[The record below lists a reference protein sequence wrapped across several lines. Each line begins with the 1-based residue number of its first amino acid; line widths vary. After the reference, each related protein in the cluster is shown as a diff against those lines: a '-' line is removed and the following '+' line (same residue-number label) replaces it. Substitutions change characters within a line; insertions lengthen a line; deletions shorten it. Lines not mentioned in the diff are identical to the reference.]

1 MTEQLFAFL
10 TSLTHDERAEYF
22 SGKVKAYEITFPFS
36 DAGGTVHSQEF
47 QTILA
52 ANAQNARA
60 IGKRIAS
67 NLNYSQHGWNG
78 HVGAKEVR

>member
-22 SGKVKAYEITFPFS
+22 SGKVKAYEITFAFA
-36 DAGGTVHSQEF
+36 DAGCTVHSQEF

-52 ANAQNARA
+52 TNAKNARD
-60 IGKRIAS
+60 IGKRIAT
-67 NLNYSQHGWNG
+67 NLNYAQYGWNG
-78 HVGAKEVR
+78 HVGAKEIR